1 MLMLAPFAAFSQDAD
16 VLAAL
21 GDGSLLPM
29 RWLAAAQV
37 ASRLADARPKDR
49 AQLLK
54 SWSEH
59 QDDASAEGVWS
70 ALLVP
75 GITVQDINSA
85 VRALCVIGGE
95 MERLGAL
102 NLAYTTVTHARIAV
116 IKGPPDVRGLAA
128 FQQARVL
135 RQLGYLEEASD
146 TYEAARLDGTKAND
160 AELTSR
166 ALLGEASLF
175 VGQGNLT
182 RALKTVT
189 KALAL
194 LPVDS
199 PYIADAHLTMMEAQ
213 AAHGAFGAAFEH
225 GWRGYDASAHDAE
238 RRAAVLSDLATLALR
253 LGHLRAARRG
263 FIAALGLSEAE
274 RTVLPSLAGLAML
287 DALAKDVEELRVVAH
302 RIELR
307 TAMSVQPYEVAR
319 ALFELAQAWQQ
330 AGQPEQAEQCLSRA
344 RDLALRHGGQEVSFR
359 AALLGEALTAL
370 AAPPTADAAIEGGL
384 ARFDALAIDD
394 VVLADV

>member
-21 GDGSLLPM
+21 GDSSALPM

-37 ASRLADARPKDR
+37 ASRLADARPKDL
-49 AQLLK
+49 AQLLTA
-54 SWSEH
+54 WSE
-59 QDDASAEGVWS
+59 QQNDSSTESVWS
-70 ALLVP
+70 ALQVP
-75 GITVQDINSA
+75 GIQVRDISSA
-85 VRALCVIGGE
+85 VRALCVIGSE
-95 MERLGAL
+95 MERIGAL

-135 RQLGYLEEASD
+135 RQLGYHEEASD
-146 TYEAARLDGTKAND
+146 TYEAARLDGAKAND

-175 VGQGNLT
+175 VQQGNVA

-189 KALAL
+189 KAFAL
-194 LPVDS
+194 LPTDS
-199 PYIADAHLTMMEAQ
+199 PYIVDAHLTMMEAQ
-213 AAHGAFGAAFEH
+213 AAQGAFGAAFEH
-225 GWRGYDASAHDAE
+225 GWRGYDAAAHDAE
-238 RRAAVLSDLATLALR
+238 RRASVLSDLATLAFR

-263 FIAALGLSEAE
+263 FIAVLGLAEAE
-274 RTVLPSLAGLAML
+274 RIVLPSLAGLAML
-287 DALAKDVEELRVVAH
+287 DALTKDVEELRVVAH

-307 TAMSVQPYEVAR
+307 AAMSVQPYEVAR
-319 ALFELAQAWQQ
+319 ALFELAQAWEQV
-330 AGQPEQAEQCLSRA
+330 GQPEPAEQCLTRA

-359 AALLGEALTAL
+359 AALMGEALTAL
-370 AAPPTADAAIEGGL
+370 AAPPTADAAVTSGL
-384 ARFDALAIDD
+384 TRFDALAIED